1 MSKQKSKAEKTQDTT
16 DAHGTAKEN
25 IQNNTVIGKLDTFF
39 SRNLHIIFFL
49 SLILTIILGIYL
61 FDVKIDEGGDDSDYI
76 LSAKKFL
83 EGRSFPTWHG
93 AFYPIFLSLP
103 MLIFGVNIVVFK
115 VISLLCI
122 IAHQVFFYLTFRKRI
137 SSTILSVILVII
149 AVNANILY
157 FGSQTY
163 SEALYILI
171 QAIVIYVFF
180 GIIDRVKV
188 NHWNYLNLYPRW
200 LTLGVFMFLMAITRN
215 IGVIIVLAIIF
226 YLLLDRKFYAVLYT
240 ILSYSIFSIPFNIY
254 QRIVWDIN
262 KSNMSQQLDGIL
274 LKNRYNLAAG
284 TEDFAGMVTRFIE
297 NSKIYLSKHFMIT
310 IGLKDPASTTTS
322 LLPVLVMVLLFIISL
337 YFAFKYNK
345 IMLLTGIYLGA
356 VIAGT
361 FIALQQSWG
370 QLRMIVIYV
379 PLILLFFSW
388 GIYQLSLIKG
398 LRFMQLVLILLLIL
412 ILFKTLGI
420 TAERIKHNKKVLAK
434 NLSGNLYYGFTPDW
448 VNFLKMSEWAGKNI
462 PDSIMV
468 ASRKPSMSFIYSKGK
483 EFYPIYRFPVENADT
498 LIKRLSKNHD
508 NLCIISNSELR
519 KEKMPVPLQLNY
531 RRTSL
536 AFIGQ
541 SNEAYGIFEV
551 QDSYREPF
559 YNTLNHYNISYYD
572 DIDSFLL
579 KIRAK
584 KTPYFGV
591 SPDTLIYK
599 LKENNVGYVIMASL
613 RVNPRM
619 KTNRTI
625 NTIKRYLYYIELK
638 YPGTFSLVHQVG
650 KQNEEPAYLYRI
662 DYYKYGIK

>member
-1 MSKQKSKAEKTQDTT
+1 M
-16 DAHGTAKEN
+16 
-25 IQNNTVIGKLDTFF
+25 
-39 SRNLHIIFFL
+39 
-49 SLILTIILGIYL
+49 
-61 FDVKIDEGGDDSDYI
+61 
-76 LSAKKFL
+76 
-83 EGRSFPTWHG
+83 
-93 AFYPIFLSLP
+93 
-103 MLIFGVNIVVFK
+103 
-115 VISLLCI
+115 
-122 IAHQVFFYLTFRKRI
+122 TFRKRI
-137 SSTILSVILVII
+137 SSTILSVILVIV

-171 QAIVIYVFF
+171 QAIVIYIFF
-180 GIIDRVKV
+180 GLIDRVKV
-188 NHWNYLNLYPRW
+188 NHWNYLDLYPRW
-200 LTLGVFMFLMAITRN
+200 LALGIFMFLMAITRN
-215 IGVIIVLAIIF
+215 IGVIIVPAIIF

-240 ILSYSIFSIPFNIY
+240 IASYSVFSIPFNIY
-254 QRIVWDIN
+254 QRIVWNID

-284 TEDFAGMVTRFIE
+284 SEDFAGMVTRFIE

-310 IGLKDPASTTTS
+310 IGLKDAASTTTS
-322 LLPVLVMVLLFIISL
+322 LFPVLVMVLIFLISL

-379 PLILLFFSW
+379 PLMLLFFSW
-388 GIYQLSLIKG
+388 GIYQLSLVKG
-398 LRFMQLVLILLLIL
+398 LRFMQLILLLLLIV
-412 ILFKTLGI
+412 ILFKTLGY
-420 TAERIKHNKKVLAK
+420 TAEKIKQNKKVLAK
-434 NLSGNLYYGFTPDW
+434 NLAGNLYYGFTPDW
-448 VNFLKMSEWAGKNI
+448 INFLKMSEWVGKNI
-462 PDSIMV
+462 PDSIKV

-483 EFYPIYRFPVENADT
+483 EFYPIYRFPMDNADS
-498 LIKRLSKNHD
+498 LISRLQLNHD
-508 NLCIISNSELR
+508 NLCLISNSEFR
-519 KEKMPVPLQLNY
+519 KGKMPVPLQINY

-541 SNEAYGIFEV
+541 ANESYGVFEV
-551 QDSYREPF
+551 KNSYKEAF
-559 YNTLNHYNISYYD
+559 YNTLNHYNISYFN
-572 DIDSFLL
+572 DIDSFFI
-579 KIRAK
+579 KIRAN

-591 SPDTLIYK
+591 SPDTLINK

-613 RVNPRM
+613 RVNPKM

-650 KQNEEPAYLYRI
+650 KQNDEPAYLYKI
-662 DYYKYGIK
+662 NYY